1 MQLGIPTLIQ
11 AARRTHICQKRA
23 DVGHR
28 TGMDFP
34 PFAKSGRKG
43 GAPARFDFLRDLI
56 DYQCVRG
63 MERRG
68 GWSAIMAFA
77 ALTLPLAFSPPSVP
91 VSEEQQNG
99 RIVAAPETSPAT
111 SLPSAAAERRIVVSI
126 PDRKLAVVEHG
137 RAKKIYRVG
146 VGAKDT
152 PSPAGKFHIVNKA
165 AKPNYYRKGEVVA
178 AGESNP
184 VGSRW
189 LGLDLPHYG
198 IHGTNE
204 PQSIGQEASH
214 GCIRLAKPD
223 VEELYDMARV
233 GDEVEIAEKPLAK
246 MTILGL

>member
-1 MQLGIPTLIQ
+1 MQLEIRTLFQ
-11 AARRTHICQKRA
+11 AARRTHIGQKRA

-43 GAPARFDFLRDLI
+43 ALARFDFLRDLI

-68 GWSAIMAFA
+68 GWSAILAFA

-126 PDRKLAVVEHG
+126 PDRKLAVVERG
-137 RAKKIYRVG
+137 RAI
-146 VGAKDT
+146 
-152 PSPAGKFHIVNKA
+152 F
-165 AKPNYYRKGEVVA
+165 
-178 AGESNP
+178 
-184 VGSRW
+184 
-189 LGLDLPHYG
+189 
-198 IHGTNE
+198 
-204 PQSIGQEASH
+204 
-214 GCIRLAKPD
+214 
-223 VEELYDMARV
+223 
-233 GDEVEIAEKPLAK
+233 AE
-246 MTILGL
+246 

>member
-1 MQLGIPTLIQ
+1 MQLGIPTLFQ

-68 GWSAIMAFA
+68 GWSAILAFA
-77 ALTLPLAFSPPSVP
+77 ALTLPLAFSPPAVP

-111 SLPSAAAERRIVVSI
+111 SAI
-126 PDRKLAVVEHG
+126 
-137 RAKKIYRVG
+137 
-146 VGAKDT
+146 
-152 PSPAGKFHIVNKA
+152 
-165 AKPNYYRKGEVVA
+165 
-178 AGESNP
+178 
-184 VGSRW
+184 
-189 LGLDLPHYG
+189 
-198 IHGTNE
+198 
-204 PQSIGQEASH
+204 
-214 GCIRLAKPD
+214 
-223 VEELYDMARV
+223 
-233 GDEVEIAEKPLAK
+233 
-246 MTILGL
+246 

>member
-1 MQLGIPTLIQ
+1 
-11 AARRTHICQKRA
+11 
-23 DVGHR
+23 
-28 TGMDFP
+28 MDFP

-77 ALTLPLAFSPPSVP
+77 ALTLPLAFSPPSAP

-126 PDRKLAVVEHG
+126 PDRKLAVVERG

-152 PSPAGKFHIVNKA
+152 PSPAGKFHIVTRQRN
-165 AKPNYYRKGEVVA
+165 R
-178 AGESNP
+178 
-184 VGSRW
+184 
-189 LGLDLPHYG
+189 
-198 IHGTNE
+198 TTT
-204 PQSIGQEASH
+204 
-214 GCIRLAKPD
+214 
-223 VEELYDMARV
+223 AR
-233 GDEVEIAEKPLAK
+233 GKL
-246 MTILGL
+246 